1 MLAKIINLPP
11 NQTGLTRNKKQTQ
24 RTITSKHLLISTF
37 YIIVMYEL
45 KQLGE
50 SCISQS
56 IGNNLSKQQVLKY
69 QHGHFFA
76 IFPPTRV
83 QVHA

>member
-1 MLAKIINLPP
+1 
-11 NQTGLTRNKKQTQ
+11 
-24 RTITSKHLLISTF
+24 
-37 YIIVMYEL
+37 MYEL
-45 KQLGE
+45 KQSGE